1 MYLCIG
7 SISYKAAQCMHYV
20 CTDICCSI
28 WRGQLLLDFRLWE
41 IIPEIANFL
50 GAPFSA
56 NVLQY
61 VHLFFASNMDLTL

>member
-1 MYLCIG
+1 MYVG

-50 GAPFSA
+50 
-56 NVLQY
+56 QY
-61 VHLFFASNMDLTL
+61 VRLFFASNMYLTF

>member
-1 MYLCIG
+1 MYVG

-20 CTDICCSI
+20 CTDCICCSI

-61 VHLFFASNMDLTL
+61 VRLFFASNMYLTF